1 MYWVLECHEIFYMLV
16 LCGLLNLSAV
26 ERVLVGSSFIRV
38 STIVAAGQ
46 IGLVGSGGAVRQQVF
61 LGPLGGVILLLLLL
75 NFHACQA
82 ALYTIGPGVGAGLA
96 ANLFFLLLFTGKFFT
111 ANNLTLLYALFEL
124 RLLPIF
130 FIIIGWGYQ
139 VERAKARTAI
149 VIYTM
154 AGSLPLLL
162 LVSFIGFDSP
172 LAISLVRGALPGA
185 GTGAL
190 LFPLVAFL
198 VKLPIVGV
206 HIWLPKAH
214 VEAPVIGSMFLAAV
228 LLKLGGFGLLIF
240 QGFFTV
246 PVVASL
252 LTSIRLVGAV
262 GVAVLCCQALDLKVL
277 IAFTSVGHIAFVVIG
292 VALGTCLRST
302 VAALVLLR
310 HGFSSSVGF
319 FIAFILYKLTGSRRL
334 LINKALISV
343 AGLLLGVWVF
353 MVLALIGC
361 PPAINV

>member
-1 MYWVLECHEIFYMLV
+1 M
-16 LCGLLNLSAV
+16 G
-26 ERVLVGSSFIRV
+26 
-38 STIVAAGQ
+38 
-46 IGLVGSGGAVRQQVF
+46 
-61 LGPLGGVILLLLLL
+61 GGVILLLLLL
-75 NFHACQA
+75 NFHACLA

-96 ANLFFLLLFTGKFFT
+96 ANLFFLLLFTGKFFM

-162 LVSFIGFDSP
+162 LVSFMGFDSP

-228 LLKLGGFGLLIF
+228 LLKLGGFGLFLFTDLITRRAL
-240 QGFFTV
+240 GLKL
-246 PVVASL
+246 VAL
-252 LTSIRLVGAV
+252 RLVGAIY
-262 GVAVLCCQALDLKVL
+262 VASLCCQALDIKVI
-277 IAFTSVGHIAFVVIG
+277 IAFSSVGHI
-292 VALGTCLRST
+292 
-302 VAALVLLR
+302 
-310 HGFSSSVGF
+310 
-319 FIAFILYKLTGSRRL
+319 RL
-334 LINKALISV
+334 
-343 AGLLLGVWVF
+343 
-353 MVLALIGC
+353 
-361 PPAINV
+361 